1 MESRTIWVI
10 SETDPCRVRSI
21 RMALGLHE
29 PVAKALV
36 NRGVKTAEE
45 ARKFLE
51 PHLSDLHDPYLFV
64 DMKAA
69 VSRIADAIRRQEQIV
84 VYGDYDVDGITATA
98 ILVKFLR
105 RLGGSVT
112 AYIPDRQQGY
122 GLNCDAIRLLA
133 SQGCKLVVTAD
144 CGISSYDEVALGS
157 SLGID
162 FIVTDHHEPP
172 ARLPRAVA
180 ILNPKVPGSGYPFSG
195 LAGVGVAFKLVQAIV
210 RVASRKPDISCY
222 LKDYIDLAALG
233 TIADMVPMIDENRVI
248 VRIGLPIV
256 ASGRNYGLAALCKVA
271 GLPANEISVRD
282 VLFALSPRINA
293 AGRMG
298 SPYLALNLLLTEDGR
313 DAYERA
319 LEMDRLNTSRKSVQ
333 QEILEDILFSLPAP
347 ADYEDA
353 IVITIGE
360 NWHPGVVGLVAS
372 KITEMYYRPAVVL
385 SLESGQA
392 RGSARSIPGFDMYAA
407 LCQCS
412 DLLSEFGGH
421 QQAAGLTVQESKIE
435 ELTDRLRCIARESL
449 NLQSLVRRVHID
461 SVLTSSELNIDLAR
475 QVQLLEPF
483 GESNPP
489 PLFLVPRIPVLEYRT
504 VGAESRHLK
513 LTLGGLD
520 SQVDAI
526 AFGRG
531 DFAMQILSNHI
542 RTVDIVGEITIDAW
556 NGRERLQM
564 VVHDI
569 ASAGSAVLEGDSDT
583 DQ

>member
-1 MESRTIWVI
+1 
-10 SETDPCRVRSI
+10 
-21 RMALGLHE
+21 MALGLHE

>member
-1 MESRTIWVI
+1 
-10 SETDPCRVRSI
+10 
-21 RMALGLHE
+21 MALGLHE

-45 ARKFLE
+45 ARKFLD

-256 ASGRNYGLAALCKVA
+256 ASGRNHGLAALCKVA

>member
-45 ARKFLE
+45 ARKFLD

-256 ASGRNYGLAALCKVA
+256 ASGRNHGLAALCKVA